1 MLSSPL
7 LQSDAT
13 KLTSE
18 VVFVVMPTF
27 VLRLCQ
33 TFTVMV

>member
-13 KLTSE
+13 KLTLE
-18 VVFVVMPTF
+18 VVIVVMPTLA
-27 VLRLCQ
+27 LRLCQ